1 MPRAKESR
9 KHQKL
14 PKLLSVQWRRGG
26 VDSEPKVGAP
36 HISRRNRAI
45 EHHRNST
52 VQGEDQQLQ
61 EMIVIEIPQ
70 NRPNSDR
77 GVAFPNAE
85 TQKGQ
90 VPINKGIAN
99 ADVSSRVA
107 SGVFLGQAV
116 KNADGVDEFG
126 GCPAVAP
133 VAQAASNQTV
143 RRPHAASFPGHAPP
157 LERELKIARLR
168 DKIDLRR
175 AKIWKLEEE
184 VNDLQNELETLT
196 TEAMNAADWEEV
208 RASVRRI

>member
-1 MPRAKESR
+1 
-9 KHQKL
+9 
-14 PKLLSVQWRRGG
+14 
-26 VDSEPKVGAP
+26 
-36 HISRRNRAI
+36 
-45 EHHRNST
+45 
-52 VQGEDQQLQ
+52 
-61 EMIVIEIPQ
+61 MIVIEIPQ

-77 GVAFPNAE
+77 EVAFPNAE

-99 ADVSSRVA
+99 ADVTSRVA
-107 SGVFLGQAV
+107 SGIFLGQAI
-116 KNADGVDEFG
+116 KNADGVNELG
-126 GCPAVAP
+126 SCPAVAP
-133 VAQAASNQTV
+133 VAQAASNQIV
-143 RRPHAASFPGHAPP
+143 RRPHAASFQGHAPP

-208 RASVRRI
+208 RASVRRISGGSQAPQTNDARRLCRVLVHTVTPKMDCIVHYDDGGNNPPGGK